1 MAGGKFRIRR
11 GDEVVVRTGRDRGRT
26 GEVIR
31 VDREQARVTV
41 RGVNIARR
49 HTRPSPSNQGG
60 IVERELPIHISNV
73 ALRDPSDGQ
82 PTKVGYRRMEDGRKV
97 RIAKRSGD
105 LLDD

>member
-1 MAGGKFRIRR
+1 MAGKFRIRR

-31 VDREQARVTV
+31 VDRESSRVVV

-49 HTRPSPSNQGG
+49 HMRPSPANPGG
-60 IVERELPIHISNV
+60 IVERELPIHVSNV
-73 ALRDPSDGQ
+73 ALRDPSDGR

-97 RIAKRSGD
+97 RTAKRSGD

>member
-1 MAGGKFRIRR
+1 MAGKFRIRR

-31 VDREQARVTV
+31 VDREQSRVVV

-49 HTRPSPSNQGG
+49 HMRPSPANPGG
-60 IVERELPIHISNV
+60 IVERELPIHVSNV
-73 ALRDPSDGQ
+73 ALRDPSDGR
-82 PTKVGYRRMEDGRKV
+82 PTKVGYRRMDDGRKV

>member
-26 GEVIR
+26 GEVLR
-31 VDREQARVTV
+31 VDRDRARVIV

-49 HTRPSPSNQGG
+49 HTRPSPSSPGG

-73 ALRDPSDGQ
+73 ALRDPADGR
-82 PTKVGYRRMEDGRKV
+82 PTKVGYKRMDDGRKV
-97 RIAKRSGD
+97 RVAKRSGD

>member
-1 MAGGKFRIRR
+1 MAGKFRIRR

-31 VDREQARVTV
+31 VDREHARVVV

-49 HTRPSPSNQGG
+49 HMRPSPANPGG
-60 IVERELPIHISNV
+60 IVDRELPIHVSNV
-73 ALRDPSDGQ
+73 ALRDPSDGR

-97 RIAKRSGD
+97 RTAKRSGD

>member
-26 GEVIR
+26 GEVLR
-31 VDREQARVTV
+31 VDRDRARVIV

-49 HTRPSPSNQGG
+49 HTRPSPSSPGG

-73 ALRDPSDGQ
+73 ALRDPADGR
-82 PTKVGYRRMEDGRKV
+82 PTKVGYRRMDDGRKV
-97 RIAKRSGD
+97 RVAKRSGD

>member
-1 MAGGKFRIRR
+1 MAGKFRIRR

-31 VDREQARVTV
+31 VDREHARVVV

-49 HTRPSPSNQGG
+49 HMRPSPANPGG
-60 IVERELPIHISNV
+60 IVERELPIHVSNV
-73 ALRDPSDGQ
+73 ALRDPSDGR

-97 RIAKRSGD
+97 RTAKRSGD

>member
-1 MAGGKFRIRR
+1 MAGKFRIRR

-31 VDREQARVTV
+31 VDREHARVVV

-49 HTRPSPSNQGG
+49 HMRPSPANPGG
-60 IVERELPIHISNV
+60 IVERELPIHVSNV
-73 ALRDPSDGQ
+73 ALRDPSDGR
-82 PTKVGYRRMEDGRKV
+82 PSKVGYRRMEDGRKV

>member
-1 MAGGKFRIRR
+1 MAGKFRIRR

-31 VDREQARVTV
+31 VDREHSRVVV
-41 RGVNIARR
+41 RGVNVARR
-49 HTRPSPSNQGG
+49 HMRPSPANPGG
-60 IVERELPIHISNV
+60 IVERELPIHVSNV
-73 ALRDPSDGQ
+73 ALRDPSDGR

-97 RIAKRSGD
+97 RTAKRSGD

>member
-1 MAGGKFRIRR
+1 MAGKFRIRR

-31 VDREQARVTV
+31 VDREHARFVV

-49 HTRPSPSNQGG
+49 HMRPSPANPGG
-60 IVERELPIHISNV
+60 IVERELPIHVSNV
-73 ALRDPSDGQ
+73 ALRDPSDGR

-97 RIAKRSGD
+97 RTAKRSGD

>member
-1 MAGGKFRIRR
+1 MAGKFRIRR
-11 GDEVVVRTGRDRGRT
+11 GVEVVVRTGRDRGRT

-31 VDREQARVTV
+31 VDREHARVVV

-49 HTRPSPSNQGG
+49 HMRPSPANPGG
-60 IVERELPIHISNV
+60 IVERELPIHVSNV
-73 ALRDPSDGQ
+73 ALRDPSDGR

-97 RIAKRSGD
+97 RTAKRSGD

>member
-26 GEVIR
+26 GEVLR
-31 VDREQARVTV
+31 VDRDRARVIV

-49 HTRPSPSNQGG
+49 HTRPSPSSPGG

-73 ALRDPSDGQ
+73 ALRDPADGRA
-82 PTKVGYRRMEDGRKV
+82 TKVGYRRMDDGRKV
-97 RIAKRSGD
+97 RVAKRSGD

>member
-1 MAGGKFRIRR
+1 MAGKFRIRR

-31 VDREQARVTV
+31 VDREHARVVV

-49 HTRPSPSNQGG
+49 HLRPSPANPGG
-60 IVERELPIHISNV
+60 IVERELPIHVSNV
-73 ALRDPSDGQ
+73 ALRDPSDGR

>member
-1 MAGGKFRIRR
+1 MAGKFRIRR

-31 VDREQARVTV
+31 VDRERSRVVV

-49 HTRPSPSNQGG
+49 HMRPSPANPGG
-60 IVERELPIHISNV
+60 IVERELPIHVSNV
-73 ALRDPSDGQ
+73 ALRDPSDGR

-97 RIAKRSGD
+97 RTAKRSGD

>member
-1 MAGGKFRIRR
+1 MAGKFRIRR

-31 VDREQARVTV
+31 VDREHARVVV

-49 HTRPSPSNQGG
+49 HMRPSPANPGG
-60 IVERELPIHISNV
+60 IVERELPIHVSNV
-73 ALRDPSDGQ
+73 ALRDPSDGR